1 MSDPV
6 AKLFSKPGANG
17 SATVPKDHLLDAV
30 RLDVSNRKNGVNNI
44 FLENSH
50 VQTQPS
56 IMYYGGENFTG
67 TEDFLALLPSSSFHP
82 IPSKTPLNLPL

>member
-17 SATVPKDHLLDAV
+17 STTVPKAHLLGAV
-30 RLDVSNRKNGVNNI
+30 RMDVSNRNNGVNNI
-44 FLENSH
+44 FLESSH

-56 IMYYGGENFTG
+56 IMYYGGDTFTG
-67 TEDFLALLPSSSFHP
+67 TEDFLALIS
-82 IPSKTPLNLPL
+82 